1 MRRLPKIFK
10 KIDWK
15 YSIGELI
22 LIVSGILIALAL
34 NQWNEKRKLYDKETE
49 ILRELKVSLKNDME
63 DILINLDVHNQ
74 SYNSVMV
81 LLDHLKSKRS
91 YNETLDPH
99 FGKVLGTTIFLTD
112 DAAYN
117 NLQDKGRHLVTN
129 DSIRA
134 NLSILYAHDY
144 KFIVALEEIDNQNL
158 LFHLKPFYTQHFKN
172 FRLFRSAKPRNYNYL
187 IKDPEYI
194 SQLEWIRDNRIY
206 TVSRYKTI
214 KNKVENILDLLDEE
228 LKNR

>member
-1 MRRLPKIFK
+1 MGRLSKIFK

-15 YSIGELI
+15 YSLGELI

-34 NQWNEKRKLYDKETE
+34 NQWNEKRKLYDRETE
-49 ILRELKVSLKNDME
+49 MLKDLQVSLKNDMG
-63 DILINLDVHNQ
+63 DILINLDVHNN
-74 SYNSVMV
+74 SYNSTIL
-81 LLDHLKSKRS
+81 LLDHLKAKRP
-91 YNETLDPH
+91 YNDTLDPH
-99 FGKVLGTTIFLTD
+99 FGKALGTTIFLTD

-134 NLSILYAHDY
+134 DLSILYAHDY
-144 KFIVALEEIDNQNL
+144 KFIAALEEIDSQNL
-158 LFHLKPFYTQHFKN
+158 LLHLKPFYTRHFKN
-172 FRLFRSAKPRNYNYL
+172 FKLFKNAEPINYDYL
-187 IKDPEYI
+187 IEDPEYI

-214 KNKVENILDLLDEE
+214 KNNVGNIIDMLDKE
-228 LKNR
+228 LRDR

>member
-1 MRRLPKIFK
+1 MGRLSKIFK

-15 YSIGELI
+15 YSLGELF

-34 NQWNEKRKLYDKETE
+34 NQWNEKRKIYDRETE
-49 ILRELKVSLKNDME
+49 MLKELKVSLKNDME
-63 DILINLDVHNQ
+63 DILINLNVHNQ
-74 SYNSVMV
+74 SYDSAIL

-91 YNETLDPH
+91 YNDTLDPH

-134 NLSILYAHDY
+134 KLSKLYAHDY
-144 KFIVALEEIDNQNL
+144 KFIVALEEIDSQNL
-158 LFHLKPFYTQHFKN
+158 LLHLKPYYTRHFKN
-172 FRLFRSAKPRNYNYL
+172 FSLFKNAEPRNYDFL
-187 IKDPEYI
+187 IEDPEYI
-194 SQLEWIRDNRIY
+194 SQLEWIRDNRRY
-206 TVSRYKTI
+206 TVYRYKTI
-214 KNKVENILDLLDEE
+214 KDKVENIIGMLDEE
-228 LKNR
+228 LRDR